1 MVKWYIGSRRLASM
15 VHARSYISFNACNTL
30 CMCTQKKRCTFTS
43 NEKQLYWKKVEWIRY
58 WMDEIQTQRAMA
70 STAVMCWKWRKP
82 SDWNSA
88 NWTWRKKSVS
98 AKQSHYKS
106 LSILIERTSFLFVAH
121 FAPALDCL
129 WMFTRAHAHTQAQ
142 LFFVLLRNR
151 LLQICEREK
160 KSEHTHTRT
169 HTNTQIEKSPCMS
182 IERRTRAFTSNYRIF
197 LPLCSILMTG
207 QTQNRV
213 NVLRNVSQTNHQTII
228 SRDCAILCDFRTTC
242 MKISVAWNAFL
253 QRDSLEDFPNENIT
267 VTHAPCARMYANGEI
282 FWIKLSS
289 AHLNEPQLSLTC

>member
-1 MVKWYIGSRRLASM
+1 MHIHIKWKTIILEKSRMDTVLNGWNPNTKS
-15 VHARSYISFNACNTL
+15 HGIDCCNVL
-30 CMCTQKKRCTFTS
+30 
-43 NEKQLYWKKVEWIRY
+43 E
-58 WMDEIQTQRAMA
+58 MA
-70 STAVMCWKWRKP
+70 KKP

-213 NVLRNVSQTNHQTII
+213 NVLRNVS
-228 SRDCAILCDFRTTC
+228 
-242 MKISVAWNAFL
+242 
-253 QRDSLEDFPNENIT
+253 
-267 VTHAPCARMYANGEI
+267 
-282 FWIKLSS
+282 
-289 AHLNEPQLSLTC
+289 